1 MNDFWTYW
9 YVHIPNFVLAAV
21 AYTLVGRFVLGL
33 FVPHD
38 WDNYIW
44 RFFRL
49 ITDPVVDLVRA
60 ITPSAIAGPAIVV
73 LAYLWVMAI
82 RFVFLATMINLG
94 LAPTVATGS

>member
-1 MNDFWTYW
+1 MNEFWAHW
-9 YVHIPNFVLAAV
+9 YIHIPNFALAAV

-33 FVPHD
+33 FVPEN

-49 ITDPVVDLVRA
+49 ITDPLVRLVRA

-73 LAYLWVMAI
+73 LAYLWVMAL

-94 LAPTVATGS
+94 LAPTAGV

>member
-9 YVHIPNFVLAAV
+9 YVHIPNFALAAV

-33 FVPHD
+33 FVPEN
-38 WDNYIW
+38 WDNFIW

-49 ITDPVVDLVRA
+49 ITDPVVRLVRL
-60 ITPSAIAGPAIVV
+60 ITPSVIAGPAVVV

-94 LAPTVATGS
+94 LAPRVAAGS

>member
-9 YVHIPNFVLAAV
+9 YLHIPNFVLAAV

-33 FVPHD
+33 FVPEN

-49 ITDPVVDLVRA
+49 ITDPAVRLVRA
-60 ITPSAIAGPAIVV
+60 VTPSVITGPAVVV

-94 LAPTVATGS
+94 LAPRAATGS

>member
-9 YVHIPNFVLAAV
+9 YIHIPNFALAAV
-21 AYTLVGRFVLGL
+21 AYTLLGRFALGL

-49 ITDPVVDLVRA
+49 ITDPVVRLVRA
-60 ITPSAIAGPAIVV
+60 ITPSAISGRALVV
-73 LAYLWVMAI
+73 LAYVWVMAI

-94 LAPTVATGS
+94 AAPTAGA

>member
-9 YVHIPNFVLAAV
+9 YIHLPNFVLAAI

-33 FVPHD
+33 FVPQD

-49 ITDPVVDLVRA
+49 ITDPVVRAVRA

-73 LAYLWVMAI
+73 FAYLWVMAI

-94 LAPTVATGS
+94 LAPTVQPGA